1 MTKEERHECE
11 VLWRDRIADLRSS
24 GMTAARWAGAHQLPV
39 GQVYY
44 WLRRFRQEEEG
55 PSPVR
60 GRFIPVTVEEEAQAE
75 RSAAVLTVRVGV
87 FAVDIRAGCDMD
99 VLRRVA
105 QTLASL

>member
-1 MTKEERHECE
+1 M
-11 VLWRDRIADLRSS
+11 
-24 GMTAARWAGAHQLPV
+24 
-39 GQVYY
+39 
-44 WLRRFRQEEEG
+44 
-55 PSPVR
+55 R

-105 QTLASL
+105 QTLASLRLLNARRSGSSSERNARVHQGACRKATVTLVF

>member
-1 MTKEERHECE
+1 
-11 VLWRDRIADLRSS
+11 
-24 GMTAARWAGAHQLPV
+24 
-39 GQVYY
+39 
-44 WLRRFRQEEEG
+44 
-55 PSPVR
+55 VR